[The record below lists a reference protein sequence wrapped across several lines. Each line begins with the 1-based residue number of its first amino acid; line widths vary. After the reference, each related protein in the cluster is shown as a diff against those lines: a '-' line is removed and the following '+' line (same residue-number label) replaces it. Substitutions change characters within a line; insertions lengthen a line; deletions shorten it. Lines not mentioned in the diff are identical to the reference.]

1 MVSVTKIYDKFQT
14 VIPLEIRNEF
24 NLDKS
29 FKVEW
34 RINNNGKVELDF
46 IKELTL
52 DEMIGKYSAA
62 EKIDSVKLKQD
73 FKNNNM

>member
-29 FKVEW
+29 YKVEW
-34 RINNNGKVELDF
+34 RINDNGKVELEF

-52 DEMIGKYSAA
+52 DEMIGKYSAE

-73 FKNNNM
+73 FKNNNL

>member
-29 FKVEW
+29 YKVEW
-34 RINNNGKVELDF
+34 KINKDGKVELDF
-46 IKELTL
+46 IKDLKLE
-52 DEMIGKYSAA
+52 DMVGKYSAV

-73 FKNNNM
+73 FKNNKL

>member
-29 FKVEW
+29 YKVEW
-34 RINNNGKVELDF
+34 RINDNGKVELDF

-52 DEMIGKYSAA
+52 DEMIGKYSAE
-62 EKIDSVKLKQD
+62 EKIDSVKLKHD
-73 FKNNNM
+73 FKNNNL